1 MFWLG
6 SVFIL
11 AGAAWIV
18 TFLLIHR
25 RAVARARAAES
36 WPQVP
41 CELLESR
48 LREEESTDSD
58 GNTATVY
65 IPELRYAYEVGGR
78 ALEGTRLRFGSVRT
92 GSRGKAES
100 WVRPYPAGARAS
112 VRYNPED
119 PADSVLESARPT
131 AGYLI
136 AAAVGLVFV
145 GLGLYA
151 MA

>member
-1 MFWLG
+1 MIWLG
-6 SVFIL
+6 TAFIL

-18 TFLLIHR
+18 TFLLMHR
-25 RAVARARAAES
+25 RAVARASASES
-36 WPQVP
+36 WPTVP
-41 CELLESR
+41 CEVRESR
-48 LREEESTDSD
+48 LREDESSDSD
-58 GNTATVY
+58 GNTSTVY
-65 IPELRYAYEVGGR
+65 IPELRYVYEAGGR
-78 ALEGTRLRFGSVRT
+78 SLEGSRLRFGSVRT
-92 GSRGKAES
+92 GSRGKAQS
-100 WVRPYPAGARAS
+100 WIRPYPAGARAS

-119 PADSVLESARPT
+119 PADCVLESVKPT

>member
-1 MFWLG
+1 MIWLG
-6 SVFIL
+6 TAFIL

-25 RAVARARAAES
+25 RAGARAKASEA
-36 WPQVP
+36 WPTVP
-41 CELLESR
+41 CELRESR

-65 IPELRYAYEVGGR
+65 VPELRYAYDVGGR
-78 ALEGTRLRFGSVRT
+78 SLEGTRLRFGSVRT
-92 GSRGKAES
+92 GSRAKAES
-100 WVRPYPAGARAS
+100 WIRPYPAGARAS

-119 PADSVLESARPT
+119 PADCVLESVKPT
-131 AGYLI
+131 GGYLV
-136 AAAVGLVFV
+136 AAAVGLIFV
-145 GLGLYA
+145 ALGLYA